1 MYSCD
6 IITDI
11 RTPINK
17 AFSFCITLNI
27 PYINPDDHHVRF
39 RGRDGIVEETPVH
52 VYYAYLKP
60 T

>member
-1 MYSCD
+1 MFEPLYFILIYLFFDLISY
-6 IITDI
+6 T
-11 RTPINK
+11 RN
-17 AFSFCITLNI
+17 
-27 PYINPDDHHVRF
+27 Y

>member
-1 MYSCD
+1 MTMYYPQGQHVLYN
-6 IITDI
+6 III
-11 RTPINK
+11 LESSI
-17 AFSFCITLNI
+17 FF
-27 PYINPDDHHVRF
+27 DHNHMIM